1 MCSSAFLDFCVI
13 VPLSVQFSRSAV
25 STSLRTHGL
34 QHARPPCPSP
44 TPGAHSL
51 KLMSIESVLPSN
63 HLILCHPFP
72 LPPSIC
78 PSIRVFSSES
88 VFRIW
93 WPKYWTCIGQILDK
107 QVLDKVLRGT
117 LLKRQDSQQPKG
129 GNHPDVHRSPVVR
142 GEWWGSSDLLRVA
155 SPS

>member
-1 MCSSAFLDFCVI
+1 MKYYFS
-13 VPLSVQFSRSAV
+13 QFSSVAQSCPTLCDPMDC
-25 STSLRTHGL
+25 STPGLPVHQQLPEFTRTHVHRVGDAI
-34 QHARPPCPSP
+34 QPS
-44 TPGAHSL
+44 H
-51 KLMSIESVLPSN
+51 
-63 HLILCHPFP
+63 ILCFP
-72 LPPSIC
+72 LLLPPSIC

-129 GNHPDVHRSPVVR
+129 GNHPDVHRSPVVH